1 MCVTSLKKETPHEA
15 DQLSFRHRRVDVP
28 GQQCTGTRGRFPKV
42 IFLVLVGMGLGVPAH
57 AQRTDSKL
65 APHITAFER
74 YLVNA
79 ATPDQVPLFVSQH
92 VSDGLIASKG
102 VETV

>member
-1 MCVTSLKKETPHEA
+1 
-15 DQLSFRHRRVDVP
+15 
-28 GQQCTGTRGRFPKV
+28 
-42 IFLVLVGMGLGVPAH
+42 MGLGVPAH

-65 APHITAFER
+65 APPITAFER

-102 VETV
+102 VETVVAYFTQTHYELKGATLGDPSST